1 MTKQNKHKIL
11 IVDDKHKNIQVLG
24 SLLREKNYI
33 IGVAMNGK
41 QALEMLLSSND
52 YDLILLDVKMPVM
65 DGFEACKAIREH
77 KNLKEIPI
85 IFLTALVEPESIVKG
100 LEAGGQ
106 DYITKPFNSKELLA
120 RVNTHLELKK
130 SKDQLKQV
138 NKWLDK
144 KVTERTEE
152 LQIANNKLLELDR
165 AKTEFLNIISH
176 EIRTPLNGIIGA
188 LSIIT
193 HFELPLEL
201 KEMLE
206 VLQTSTNRLEE
217 FSQKALDVS
226 LFNTKGEKSLNLSFA
241 DLNEIINHLVIKF
254 QETAQLKGISIV
266 YLNETNNSI
275 VEIDERFIAK
285 SFSYIIDNAIKF
297 GDRESQIIIK
307 ITATPESFIILFED
321 EGTLLPEEYNI
332 SSIQPFNT
340 KSHVDGNP
348 ALSLFLSKQ
357 IIEAHNGK
365 IEMINRANGVRV
377 TVVIP
382 KKS

>member
-1 MTKQNKHKIL
+1 MNEYIKHKIL
-11 IVDDKHKNIQVLG
+11 IVDDQHKNIQVLG

-41 QALEMLLSSND
+41 QAIERLVASDD
-52 YDLILLDVKMPVM
+52 YDLILLDVNMPVM
-65 DGFEACKAIREH
+65 DGYEACKAIRKH
-77 KNLKEIPI
+77 KKLKEIPI
-85 IFLTALVEPESIVKG
+85 IFLTALVEPENIVMG

-138 NKWLDK
+138 NEWLDK
-144 KVTERTEE
+144 KVKERTEE

-193 HFELPLEL
+193 HFEFPLEL

-254 QETAQLKGISIV
+254 QESAQLKGISIV
-266 YLNETNNSI
+266 YLNEASNSI
-275 VEIDERFIAK
+275 VKIDERFIAK

-297 GDRESQIIIK
+297 GDRESQITIK
-307 ITATPESFIILFED
+307 TTATPESFIIVFED
-321 EGTLLPEEYNI
+321 EGALLPEWYNI
-332 SSIQPFNT
+332 SFIQPFNT
-340 KSHVDGNP
+340 KSHIDENS

-357 IIEAHNGK
+357 IIEAHKGK
-365 IEMINRANGVRV
+365 IEMINRANGVTV

-382 KKS
+382 REN

>member
-1 MTKQNKHKIL
+1 MNEYIKHKIL
-11 IVDDKHKNIQVLG
+11 IVDDQHKNIQVLG

-41 QALEMLLSSND
+41 QAIERLVASDD
-52 YDLILLDVKMPVM
+52 YDLILLDVNMPVM
-65 DGFEACKAIREH
+65 DGYEACKAIRKH
-77 KNLKEIPI
+77 KKLKEIPI
-85 IFLTALVEPESIVKG
+85 IFLTALVEPENIVMG

-138 NKWLDK
+138 NEWLDK
-144 KVTERTEE
+144 KVKERTEE

-254 QETAQLKGISIV
+254 QESAQLKGISIV
-266 YLNETNNSI
+266 YLNEASNSI
-275 VEIDERFIAK
+275 VKIDERFIAK

-297 GDRESQIIIK
+297 GDRESQITIK
-307 ITATPESFIILFED
+307 TTATPESFIIVFED
-321 EGTLLPEEYNI
+321 EGALLPEWYNI
-332 SSIQPFNT
+332 SFIQPFNT
-340 KSHVDGNP
+340 KSHIDENS

-357 IIEAHNGK
+357 IIEAHKGK
-365 IEMINRANGVRV
+365 IEMINRANGVTV

-382 KKS
+382 REN